1 MAKGPFKMKGYTY
14 PGTSPLEQDLSTP
27 PVPPATVNVPTPAG
41 DRTVDT
47 RGLAKTLFTGG
58 LAGNVFTQPST
69 VDTTGA
75 SLPVVNPNDY
85 VAAGNAALA
94 QQKAQQQQVAQPQA
108 SSCLT
113 YKSPAKKYKS
123 AAQRKA
129 VHASKNEKKK

>member
-41 DRTVDT
+41 DRAIDT
-47 RGLAKTLFTGG
+47 KGLAVKLATGG
-58 LAGNVFTQPST
+58 LFGNINAAPPP
-69 VDTTGA
+69 DTTGA
-75 SLPVVNPNDY
+75 GLPVVNPNDY

-94 QQKAQQQQVAQPQA
+94 QQKAQQQQVVQPQA
-108 SSCLT
+108 SSGLT